1 MKKSRKMKPLLEQLR
16 KLPNVSV
23 ACERVEVS
31 RNTFYKW
38 YASDPEFKK
47 EVDAALDSGIES
59 INDLAESKL
68 IGLINSGNQRA
79 VEYWLNNHKK
89 AYIKPRDKNFWVV
102 EKGPRQITKIN
113 VVNIHDLMG
122 DEEINGTN
130 ETASSQS
137 PSNPQLSF
145 PNSLDVE

>member
-1 MKKSRKMKPLLEQLR
+1 MKPLLEQLR

-38 YASDPEFKK
+38 CQLDIEFKK
-47 EVDAALDSGIES
+47 EVDKALESGVES

-68 IGLINSGNQRA
+68 IGLINNGNQRA

-89 AYIKPRDKNFWVV
+89 AYIKPRDKNFWAVDV
-102 EKGPRQITKIN
+102 GPRQITKIN
-113 VVNIHDLMG
+113 VVNIRDLIN
-122 DEEINGTN
+122 EE
-130 ETASSQS
+130 ES
-137 PSNPQLSF
+137 
-145 PNSLDVE
+145 

>member
-1 MKKSRKMKPLLEQLR
+1 MKKFRKMKPLLEQLR

-38 YASDPEFKK
+38 CMSDPEFKK
-47 EVDAALDSGIES
+47 EVDVALDSGIES

-68 IGLINSGNQRA
+68 IGLINNGNQRA

-102 EKGPRQITKIN
+102 DNKPRQIAKIN
-113 VVNIHDLMG
+113 VVSLRDVLG
-122 DEEINGTN
+122 DQAVDEINGD
-130 ETASSQS
+130 SQ
-137 PSNPQLSF
+137 
-145 PNSLDVE
+145 

>member
-1 MKKSRKMKPLLEQLR
+1 MKPLLEQLR

-23 ACERVEVS
+23 ACDRVDVS

-38 YASDPEFKK
+38 CASDLEFKK
-47 EVDAALDSGIES
+47 EVDIALESGVES

-68 IGLINSGNQRA
+68 ISLINDGNQRA

-113 VVNIHDLMG
+113 VVSLRDVLG
-122 DEEINGTN
+122 DQAVDEIN
-130 ETASSQS
+130 EDS
-137 PSNPQLSF
+137 
-145 PNSLDVE
+145 

>member
-1 MKKSRKMKPLLEQLR
+1 MKPLLEQLR

-38 YASDPEFKK
+38 CTSDSDFKK
-47 EVDAALDSGIES
+47 EVDKALDSGIES

-68 IGLINSGNQRA
+68 IGLINNGNQRA

-89 AYIKPRDKNFWVV
+89 PYIKPRDKNFWAVDV
-102 EKGPRQITKIN
+102 GPRQITKIN
-113 VVNIHDLMG
+113 VVNIRDLIG
-122 DEEINGTN
+122 DEAVDELS

-137 PSNPQLSF
+137 ESNQP
-145 PNSLDVE
+145 

>member
-1 MKKSRKMKPLLEQLR
+1 MKPLLEQLR

-38 YASDPEFKK
+38 CMSDPEFKK
-47 EVDAALDSGIES
+47 EVDVALDSGIES

-68 IGLINSGNQRA
+68 IGLINNGNQRA

-102 EKGPRQITKIN
+102 DNKPRQIAKIN
-113 VVNIHDLMG
+113 VVSLRDVLG
-122 DEEINGTN
+122 DQAVDEINGD
-130 ETASSQS
+130 SQ
-137 PSNPQLSF
+137 
-145 PNSLDVE
+145 